1 MNIDFEDG
9 FSFLL
14 PSALFL
20 CLSFGG
26 GGGGGGGVKITGC
39 IVLNGAEKLAS
50 VCTVQPFRTP
60 LLFLHGFSFHIAMY
74 L

>member
-26 GGGGGGGVKITGC
+26 GGAGWGRGLRSQGV
-39 IVLNGAEKLAS
+39 
-50 VCTVQPFRTP
+50 
-60 LLFLHGFSFHIAMY
+60 SF
-74 L
+74 